1 MRNLAYIILLCTGL
15 CGCHENIRTDIFPD
29 NCRLLPGDVVF
40 RKGEGA
46 ASRIVMFAD
55 NGGVYSHVGIA
66 VDSAGTMMIVHAVP
80 GEPDFKGDLDRVKM
94 DTPQKFF
101 STANAACGEVRRLKG
116 GSSAARRAAVYAT
129 QVYRRGTLFDHKY
142 DDTDTTKMYCCELV
156 EAAYIH
162 AGETLTGGKR
172 HDLSLPGLEAS
183 RCILPSD
190 LLNSPKLMKVISF

>member
-1 MRNLAYIILLCTGL
+1 M
-15 CGCHENIRTDIFPD
+15 CGCHENIRTDIFPG

-55 NGGVYSHVGIA
+55 NGGIYSHVGIA

-80 GEPDFKGDLDRVKM
+80 GEPDFKGDPDRVKM

-129 QVYRRGTLFDHKY
+129 QVYRRGLCSTTNMTTPTLRRC
-142 DDTDTTKMYCCELV
+142 T
-156 EAAYIH
+156 AAS
-162 AGETLTGGKR
+162 LLKR
-172 HDLSLPGLEAS
+172 HTYMPE
-183 RCILPSD
+183 
-190 LLNSPKLMKVISF
+190 KH